1 MVMRQAKNGDTVKVH
16 YTGKLKDGTV
26 FDSSVGRDPL
36 EFTIGEKKLI
46 ETFEIGIVGMAAG
59 ENKSIKIEP
68 QDAYGLYRHEMVAE
82 VKRTYLPENVK
93 PEVGLMLQIKQP
105 EGQTLQVRI
114 SEVND
119 ETVTLDGNHPLA
131 GKALTF
137 DIELLEIA

>member
-1 MVMRQAKNGDTVKVH
+1 MSQAKDGDTVKVH
-16 YTGKLKDGTV
+16 YTGKLNDGTV

-36 EFTIGEKKLI
+36 QFKIGDKKLI
-46 ETFEIGIVGMAAG
+46 AAFEQCLVGMQVG
-59 ENKSIKIEP
+59 ESKSITLEP
-68 QDAYGLYRHEMVAE
+68 EEAYGMYRQEMVAE
-82 VKRTYLPENVK
+82 VKRSNLPENIT

-131 GKALTF
+131 GKTLSF